1 MARDRVRNVP
11 VSSLADPIRDQF
23 NSRVGSRRYVLSL
36 VTRILLLEVK
46 QSLQHFLEDVYQT
59 AIEHVQEKLQPDA
72 ARRAT
77 LHGFQQFA
85 ASLGSRCVLHGPP
98 LSEAEQGLPAAALA
112 DRTRR
117 FIDLPRVRHLSG
129 EEQVVHYPKDASLHD
144 FYQIVRETLGLP
156 MHHSLVLLRGGTGS
170 SEASVLS
177 CSRHVLASKWVKK
190 AFFVALR
197 SPEIA

>member
-1 MARDRVRNVP
+1 MTRGRVRNVP

-46 QSLQHFLEDVYQT
+46 QSLQHFLEDGYQT

-98 LSEAEQGLPAAALA
+98 LGEAEQGLPAALLA

-190 AFFVALR
+190 AFFVALTH
-197 SPEIA
+197 A

>member
-1 MARDRVRNVP
+1 MSGSGSLGGCQEGPVDFGFEPCNSPSTCGSGRDLGHLPAARTSDMARDRVRNVP

-77 LHGFQQFA
+77 FLGFQQFA

-98 LSEAEQGLPAAALA
+98 LGEAEQGLPAA
-112 DRTRR
+112 
-117 FIDLPRVRHLSG
+117 
-129 EEQVVHYPKDASLHD
+129 
-144 FYQIVRETLGLP
+144 
-156 MHHSLVLLRGGTGS
+156 
-170 SEASVLS
+170 
-177 CSRHVLASKWVKK
+177 
-190 AFFVALR
+190 
-197 SPEIA
+197 